1 MKKLLGI
8 SLVAVLA
15 VAPMMANAAQSV
27 PASNAAALANASTV
41 TGDNTAIAT
50 AAYVKGAYDA
60 TAANL
65 RLISTDIDVTAN
77 GTADNASG
85 KVLLATDSVAENLAH
100 IDAKIGAFQ
109 DAESNKIITN
119 TATVSANLK
128 ALEGAI
134 NTGNSGLSDK
144 IGTIADG
151 TAVIDSNGTL
161 MIDEDDSV
169 AANLGH
175 IDTKIGTM
183 TDVANGIVTNA
194 ASVSANLQALEDH
207 IMDAESDIDTLEG
220 TVGTLVDGTYTA
232 GQTIGADL
240 NALDTQ
246 VKLNADNIGNVSGL
260 SAANGFDVEA
270 GETLD
275 LVTAVSQAM
284 AEAQAGTAANSIVV
298 YSAWNGG
305 AAPKGAEAVTT
316 MTASEAASAVATANA
331 N

>member
-100 IDAKIGAFQ
+100 IDAKIGAFT
-109 DAESNKIITN
+109 DATSNKIITN

-134 NTGNSGLSDK
+134 NSGNSGLSDK

-161 MIDEDDSV
+161 MIDEDASV

-194 ASVSANLQALEDH
+194 ASVSTNLQALEGRVLT
-207 IMDAESDIDTLEG
+207 AESDIDTLQAE
-220 TVGTLVDGTYTA
+220 VGDVTD
-232 GQTIGADL
+232 
-240 NALDTQ
+240 
-246 VKLNADNIGNVSGL
+246 L
-260 SAANGFDVEA
+260 SAANGFDVSGLQS

-275 LVTAVSQAM
+275 LVTAVTQAM
-284 AEAQAGTAANSIVV
+284 AEAKDASAENSIVV

-305 AAPKGAEAVTT
+305 AAPKGASAVTT
-316 MTASEAASAVATANA
+316 MTASDAATEVATANSA
-331 N
+331 S